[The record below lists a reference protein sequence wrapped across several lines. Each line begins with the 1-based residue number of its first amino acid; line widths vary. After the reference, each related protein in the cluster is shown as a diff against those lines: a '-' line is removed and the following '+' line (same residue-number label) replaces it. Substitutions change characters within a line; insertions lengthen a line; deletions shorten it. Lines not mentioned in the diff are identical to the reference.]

1 MAKASKLDLDKKKK
15 ELDKHLSKMVDPVA
29 GQQKIP
35 SLITMVLGAIRSSW
49 AISPV
54 KLAYFEMGR
63 TPDEDN
69 TPRKWKWQC
78 EYCDNWLSEGE
89 VEIDH
94 LVGNHSFK
102 KPSDF
107 ENYFN
112 NILDVQ
118 FQDLQR
124 ICKFKCHRVKS
135 HLERQGF
142 STMSEAACDKIN
154 IFLIKFTT
162 TELYTTWLQE
172 NGVIPES
179 SAPKRRKQGLEF
191 WRGLGVPEDE
201 LLNFFE
207 SCDYLMRL
215 EAKKKKA
222 KRFKLTGRDTTKLQ
236 YFISF
241 WSRYNIKEPVC
252 EFTLV

>member
-1 MAKASKLDLDKKKK
+1 MAKATKSDLDKKKK
-15 ELDKHLSKMVDPVA
+15 ELDKHLAKMA
-29 GQQKIP
+29 NRIIGQQKIP

-69 TPRKWKWQC
+69 TPRKWMWQC

-94 LVGNHSFK
+94 IIGNSSFT

-107 ENYFN
+107 ESYFDS
-112 NILDVQ
+112 ILDVQ
-118 FQDLQR
+118 FKDLQR

-135 HLERQGF
+135 HLEKQGF

-154 IFLIKFTT
+154 IFLIKFTK
-162 TELYTTWLQE
+162 TEAYTAWLSA
-172 NGVIPES
+172 NGVTPES
-179 SAPKRRKQGLEF
+179 SAPKRRKQGMQF
-191 WRGLGVPEDE
+191 WTSLSAPEDE

-215 EAKKKKA
+215 ENKKKKA
-222 KRFKLTGRDTTKLQ
+222 KRFKLTAKDTVKLQ
-236 YFISF
+236 HFIDF
-241 WSRYNIKEPVC
+241 WSKYNIKEPVC

>member
-1 MAKASKLDLDKKKK
+1 MTKASKLDLDKKKK
-15 ELDKHLSKMVDPVA
+15 ELDKHLSKLTDPIT

-35 SLITMVLGAIRSSW
+35 ALITMVRGAIRSSW

-63 TPDEDN
+63 MMDEDN
-69 TPRKWKWQC
+69 TPRKWKWKC
-78 EYCDNWLSEGE
+78 ECCDNWLSAEE

-94 LVGNHSFK
+94 KVGNSSFN

-107 ENYFN
+107 EGYFD

-118 FQDLQR
+118 FKDLQR

-135 HLERQGF
+135 HQEKQGF
-142 STMSEAACDKIN
+142 STMTEAACDKIN

-162 TELYTTWLQE
+162 TEAYTTWLQE
-172 NGVIPES
+172 NSVTPES
-179 SAPKRRKQGLEF
+179 SAPKRRKQGMEF
-191 WRGLGVPEDE
+191 WMGLGVPEDD

-222 KRFKLTGRDTTKLQ
+222 KRFKLTAKDTIKLE
-236 YFISF
+236 YFINFWGSF
-241 WSRYNIKEPVC
+241 GIKEPTC

>member
-1 MAKASKLDLDKKKK
+1 MAKASKLDLGKKKK
-15 ELDKHLSKMVDPVA
+15 DLDKYLSKLADPKT

-35 SLITMVLGAIRSSW
+35 ALITMVLGAIRSSW
-49 AISPV
+49 AISPI

-63 TPDEDN
+63 TPDEDS
-69 TPRKWKWQC
+69 TPRKWMWQC
-78 EYCDNWLSEGE
+78 EYCNNWLSEGE

-94 LVGNHSFK
+94 KVGNSSFK

-107 ENYFN
+107 ESYFD

-118 FQDLQR
+118 FGDLQR

-135 HLERQGF
+135 HKEKQGF
-142 STMSEAACDKIN
+142 LDMTSAACDKIN
-154 IFLIKFTT
+154 IFLTKNTT
-162 TELYTTWLQE
+162 TEVYTTWLSD
-172 NGVIPES
+172 NGITPES
-179 SAPKRRKQGLEF
+179 SAPKRRKQGMEL
-191 WRGLGVPEDE
+191 WMGLAASEEE

-215 EAKKKKA
+215 ETKKKKA
-222 KRFKLTGRDTTKLQ
+222 KRFKLTAKDTVKLK

-241 WSRYNIKEPVC
+241 WNSFGIKEPSC
-252 EFTLV
+252 SFTLV